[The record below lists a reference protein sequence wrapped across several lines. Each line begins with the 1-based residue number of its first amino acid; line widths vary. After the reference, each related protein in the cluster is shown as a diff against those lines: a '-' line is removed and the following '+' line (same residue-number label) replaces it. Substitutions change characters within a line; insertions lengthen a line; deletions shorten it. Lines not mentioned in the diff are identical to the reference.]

1 LALPVRAPVVEFI
14 VNPPLGDT
22 LKTPP
27 PAPDTTGVI
36 VVVFDLHMKYGYCIA
51 VGVVEIKLIFKLLDV
66 PLPQTFNGVT
76 VNNPE
81 LAFTEK
87 LILFVGVVVIAGK
100 FAPVPE
106 YVHAYDVAGKTT
118 GML

>member
-1 LALPVRAPVVEFI
+1 LALPERAPVVEFI

-27 PAPDTTGVI
+27 PTPVMAGLI
-36 VVVFDLHMKYGYCIA
+36 AVVLDLQMMYGYCIA
-51 VGVVEIKLIFKLLDV
+51 VGVVEITLIFKLLDV
-66 PLPQTFNGVT
+66 PFPQTFIGVT

-87 LILFVGVVVIAGK
+87 LILFVGEVVIAGK
-100 FAPVPE
+100 VAPVPE
-106 YVHAYDVAGKTT
+106 YDQA
-118 GML
+118 